1 MFRRISLL
9 FVLLVAQLAGQT
21 YLSQQDWF
29 ILKKT
34 LKDQLTVDTTSVP
47 NAWQYSWIG
56 SPGSYYFAQMSTDLV
71 NWTPLTGYT
80 ATGTGSRVGVNVSM
94 DNLPIIFFRLAILDP
109 SQPMAPSED
118 TDGNGLPDVWEV
130 YFYGQPGNNPN
141 AISASGLTN
150 LDAFRLGS
158 NPAAGTASDTGN
170 LLQLNITQPQ

>member
-80 ATGTGSRVGVNVSM
+80 ATGTGSRVGVNVSTV
-94 DNLPIIFFRLAILDP
+94 NLPTVFFRLAILDP
-109 SQPMAPSED
+109 TQPMGPGED
-118 TDGNGLPDVWEV
+118 TDGNGLPDAWEMF
-130 YFYGQPGNNPN
+130 YFGHTGANPLAAPYG
-141 AISASGLTN
+141 I
-150 LDAFRLGS
+150 
-158 NPAAGTASDTGN
+158 GN
-170 LLQLNITQPQ
+170 LAAFALGVNPTVAPNDTANQAQLVIHSPL